1 MPKKQYKRPPLRS
14 STGDEVFERR
24 APVTP
29 STWDAETR
37 TVEAIISTG
46 APVKR
51 GDARGPYIE
60 RLDLAGVDPAN
71 LIGLP
76 VLDNHRS
83 TGSEHVVG
91 VIREA
96 RREFAGLV
104 ATIQLSAADD
114 AANVRTKVAEGVL
127 RGVSIGYGVTSV
139 RETTENGQRVRTI
152 SPLIREV
159 SFVAQ
164 PADPAAT
171 VRGNPMH
178 NTVPNTENEHN
189 QPTQAETRAHIRE
202 LVRAAGEP
210 VETADTYI
218 DAELSEEQVRADLFD
233 KLVKRSKR
241 TPHIRVHSPAAENPE
256 VRRAAQEEALFIR
269 AVGGT
274 PSDAAKPYL
283 GHSLRDFARE
293 SLEAV
298 GHSTRGLN
306 TDELFRAALHTTSD
320 FPQLLTG
327 VGRRSLLA
335 SYQAAQSPL
344 KQLARQ
350 GSRTDFR
357 SGSTLRLG
365 EIGSLQKLSE
375 AGEIKS
381 VTRGEAAESYAIDTF
396 GALFSLSRK
405 ALINDDLGAFSDWA
419 QAAGQAAAQTEAAL
433 LWSLLSQS
441 SGAGPAMGE
450 DGKRLFH
457 ADHGNLLTAAA
468 LSETSLSAARLALRT
483 RKGLDGKTVIA
494 VTPKYLLVGPEIET
508 TAEKLLTSINAT
520 TTGDVNPFAGK
531 LTLLVEPRISGK
543 AWYVFADPAS
553 VPVLEYSYLSS
564 APGPQISERE
574 GWEVLSREYRVYL
587 DFGAGA
593 VDWRGAVRN
602 PGA

>member
-1 MPKKQYKRPPLRS
+1 MPKKQYKHPPLRS
-14 STGDEVFERR
+14 STSDEVFERR

-37 TVEAIISTG
+37 TIEAVISTG

-51 GDARGPYIE
+51 SDSRGPYIE
-60 RLDLAGVDPAN
+60 RLNLAGVDPAK
-71 LIGLP
+71 LVGLP

-96 RREFAGLV
+96 RRESAGLV
-104 ATIQLSAADD
+104 AVIQLSAADD
-114 AANVRTKVAEGVL
+114 AASVRTKVAEGVL
-127 RGVSIGYGVTSV
+127 RGVSIGYGAASV

-152 SPLIREV
+152 VPSIREA
-159 SFVAQ
+159 SFVAT
-164 PADPAAT
+164 PADAGAT
-171 VRGNPMH
+171 VRGRTMH
-178 NTVPNTENEHN
+178 NTVPNAEHEDN
-189 QPTQAETRAHIRE
+189 QPTQAETRAHIRA

-210 VETADTYI
+210 VETADAYI
-218 DAELSEEQVRADLFD
+218 DSEMTEEQVRADLFD
-233 KLVKRSKR
+233 RLLKRSKK
-241 TPHIRVHSPAAENPE
+241 TPIIRVHSPAAGDPALR
-256 VRRAAQEEALFIR
+256 VRGMEEALHVR
-269 AVGGT
+269 VAGGT
-274 PSDAAKPYL
+274 PSDAAKPYMGL
-283 GHSLRDFARE
+283 SLRDFARE
-293 SLEAV
+293 SLEAA

-306 TDELFRAALHTTSD
+306 ADELYRAALHTTSD
-320 FPQLLTG
+320 FPALLTG

-335 SYQAAQSPL
+335 SYTAAQSPL

-365 EIGSLQKLSE
+365 ELGSLQKLSE

-381 VTRGEAAESYAIDTF
+381 VTRGEAEESYAIDSF
-396 GALFSLSRK
+396 GAMFSLSRK
-405 ALINDDLGAFSDWA
+405 ALINDDLGAFSNFA
-419 QAAGQAAAQTEAAL
+419 QVAGQAAAQKEAEL
-433 LWSLLSQS
+433 LWGLLSQS
-441 SGAGPAMGE
+441 SGAGPLMNE
-450 DGKRLFH
+450 DSKRMFH
-457 ADHGNLLTAAA
+457 ADHGNLLSAAA

-508 TAEKLLTSINAT
+508 AAEKLLTSINAT
-520 TTGDVNPFAGK
+520 TTGDVNPFAGT
-531 LTLLVEPRISGK
+531 LVLLVEPRISGK

-593 VDWRGAVRN
+593 IDWRGAVRN

>member
-1 MPKKQYKRPPLRS
+1 MPKKQYKHPPLRS
-14 STGDEVFERR
+14 STSDEVFKRR
-24 APVTP
+24 APVSP
-29 STWDAETR
+29 STWDEATR
-37 TVEAIISTG
+37 TIEAIISTG

-51 GDARGPYIE
+51 SDSRGPYIE
-60 RLDLAGVDPAN
+60 RLDLAGVDPAK
-71 LIGLP
+71 LVGLP

-83 TGSEHVVG
+83 TSSEHVVG
-91 VIREA
+91 VIRDA
-96 RREFAGLV
+96 RREAAGLV

-114 AANVRTKVAEGVL
+114 AASVRTKVAEGVL
-127 RGVSIGYGVTSV
+127 RGVSIGYGAASV

-152 SPLIREV
+152 VPSIREA
-159 SFVAQ
+159 SFVAT
-164 PADPAAT
+164 PADAGAT
-171 VRGNPMH
+171 VRGKPMPQG
-178 NTVPNTENEHN
+178 NENEDS
-189 QPTQAETRAHIRE
+189 QSTQVETRAHIRE

-210 VETADTYI
+210 VETADAYI
-218 DAELSEEQVRADLFD
+218 DAELSEEEVRADLFD
-233 KLVKRSKR
+233 KLLKRSKK
-241 TPHIRVHSPAAENPE
+241 TPIIRVHSPAAENPE
-256 VRRAAQEEALFIR
+256 VRRAAQEEALFVR
-269 AVGGT
+269 TAGGT

-283 GHSLRDFARE
+283 GYSLRDFARE
-293 SLEAV
+293 TLEAA

-306 TDELFRAALHTTSD
+306 ADELFRAALHTTSD
-320 FPQLLTG
+320 FPALLTG

-357 SGSTLRLG
+357 PGSTLRLG
-365 EIGSLQKLSE
+365 ELGSLQKLSE

-381 VTRGEAAESYAIDTF
+381 VTRGESEESYAIDSF
-396 GALFSLSRK
+396 GAMFSISRK
-405 ALINDDLGAFSDWA
+405 ALINDDLGAFNDFA
-419 QAAGQAAAQTEAAL
+419 QVAGQAAAQTEAAL

-441 SGAGPAMGE
+441 SGAGPVMGE
-450 DGKRLFH
+450 DDKRLFH

-508 TAEKLLTSINAT
+508 AAEKLLTSITAT

-531 LTLLVEPRISGK
+531 LVLLVEPRISGK

-574 GWEVLSREYRVYL
+574 GWEVLSREYRVHL

-593 VDWRGAVRN
+593 IDWRGAVRN